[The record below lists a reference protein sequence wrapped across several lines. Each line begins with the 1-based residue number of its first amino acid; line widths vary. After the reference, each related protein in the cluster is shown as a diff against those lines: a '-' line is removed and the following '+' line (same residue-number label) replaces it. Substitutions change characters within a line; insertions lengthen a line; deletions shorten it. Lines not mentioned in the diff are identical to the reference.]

1 MGLIREYK
9 NLDDKVGNTW
19 SLTLLGLLVTTSFL
33 HIPATYEEKRL
44 IFNMNL
50 EPIKK
55 LQPIVN
61 IDYKIFE
68 RINDLSKNSFM
79 TKMLQS
85 TTSMLG
91 YHVVLTEHRKLFK
104 KGSPLFKEIVKQ
116 LDTLKNN
123 KAKSPNKSLID
134 IVTTYEEKYEYNEYR
149 YKLLLFDEN
158 FYQKIWQS
166 INN

>member
-1 MGLIREYK
+1 
-9 NLDDKVGNTW
+9 
-19 SLTLLGLLVTTSFL
+19 
-33 HIPATYEEKRL
+33 
-44 IFNMNL
+44 
-50 EPIKK
+50 
-55 LQPIVN
+55 
-61 IDYKIFE
+61 
-68 RINDLSKNSFM
+68 M